1 MAQPA
6 AGHAG
11 QVQLKPGVY
20 FRQQLG
26 SLTFLDVVVGGRA
39 RVHQHVSLAGA
50 CWAAF
55 VGLIRW
61 PHACVCVCV
70 CVCWQLR
77 ICEDDSSSRPT
88 PPQLCGMLLSQALR
102 RMPAL
107 VLPAPG
113 GTKLGAEV
121 APSPKAGGDST
132 DAAAATDCVRFSS
145 AGSGAG
151 AGQGGTPS
159 LSSCRKIL
167 SLALDVRS
175 LCARLARQH
184 THSVTLCA
192 PVCADGVFRWWSGR
206 TNAALV
212 SSFLHRVR
220 IFCHCLRTT
229 LPRLCMWQPATT
241 LGMSAPLLAARC
253 VRQSSRCMLT
263 ACGSWFV
270 LGQPGAVPSV
280 VAGDV

>member
-1 MAQPA
+1 
-6 AGHAG
+6 
-11 QVQLKPGVY
+11 
-20 FRQQLG
+20 
-26 SLTFLDVVVGGRA
+26 
-39 RVHQHVSLAGA
+39 
-50 CWAAF
+50 
-55 VGLIRW
+55 
-61 PHACVCVCV
+61 
-70 CVCWQLR
+70 
-77 ICEDDSSSRPT
+77 
-88 PPQLCGMLLSQALR
+88 MLLSQALR

-212 SSFLHRVR
+212 SSFLRRVR

-229 LPRLCMWQPATT
+229 LQGHCMWQPATT
-241 LGMSAPLLAARC
+241 LGMSALLLAARC
-253 VRQSSRCMLT
+253 VRQSSRCMLM

-270 LGQPGAVPSV
+270 LGQPVAVPSV
-280 VAGDV
+280 VAGDVRGGGFCWGLRRGSMWN